1 MKAEEN
7 PEPQE
12 EYILGVDPVELQ
24 RLWTQHEVWAED
36 MRRLVRRAGLGPG
49 MRVLDL
55 GSGPGATSFE
65 LASIV
70 EPHGHVIACDES
82 PECIQDLVKEA
93 EKRGITCVEAHVRR
107 AEDLGI
113 ESASLDA
120 VYGRWILSWLP
131 DVPLV
136 FDQVSRALRPGGAYI
151 LQEYV
156 DWRSMRLLPR
166 SRAFGI
172 AIDACM
178 ASWSRSEG
186 TIDIAEKVPDLA
198 REAGLEVESF
208 TINARTGRPGSPV
221 WGWLG
226 DFLTSYLGRL
236 VRHGHF
242 ARDDY
247 ESFLVEWKER
257 SLRPESVLIAPVVAD
272 VVLRKSGT

>member
-1 MKAEEN
+1 
-7 PEPQE
+7 
-12 EYILGVDPVELQ
+12 
-24 RLWTQHEVWAED
+24 
-36 MRRLVRRAGLGPG
+36 
-49 MRVLDL
+49 
-55 GSGPGATSFE
+55 
-65 LASIV
+65 
-70 EPHGHVIACDES
+70 VIACDES

-166 SRAFGI
+166 SRAFGT
-172 AIDACM
+172 AIEACM

-272 VVLRKSGT
+272 VILRKSGT